1 MIVKLMGFEAFTL
14 AVFSTLHLTGV
25 LTVGSASPSYGAG
38 FAEALICVALVAGAW
53 ALARRAN
60 RERGRRT
67 ALFAVGFA
75 ILGFIVGLTFT
86 IDGGSPIDLVYHL
99 AMLPVLVATAVLL
112 APGRAARPPRRRALG
127 PT

>member
-25 LTVGSASPSYGAG
+25 LTVGSASPSHGAG

-60 RERGRRT
+60 REGPGARAHLTRDPGQSR
-67 ALFAVGFA
+67 
-75 ILGFIVGLTFT
+75 LGCFRSRLDV
-86 IDGGSPIDLVYHL
+86 
-99 AMLPVLVATAVLL
+99 
-112 APGRAARPPRRRALG
+112 R
-127 PT
+127 